1 MRTPHTLIVPSNHP
15 NGNDEIL
22 SVDGRK
28 LRPHAE
34 HRTGAAG
41 NRAFV
46 QDGKGANQFAA
57 WINRP
62 LYLQGMKLA
71 VAFQHQVDLVAAL
84 VPIVPEQTVLTSV
97 VIGF

>member
-46 QDGKGANQFAA
+46 QDGKGPDQLAA
-57 WINRP
+57 RVDRP
-62 LYLQGMKLA
+62 LYLQGMKPA
-71 VAFQHQVDLVAAL
+71 VALQHQVDLVAAL
-84 VPIVPEQTVLTSV
+84 VPIVPEQTVLAGV
-97 VIGF
+97 VVGL